1 MGEILQQMQYRSLQM
16 HGNWHRVNF
25 NTSDNENLIDFT
37 SDFGI
42 GLGCKD
48 IKISKLKTAETFCQH
63 GLIITFRFLTV
74 PSHSKFDTK
83 IW

>member
-1 MGEILQQMQYRSLQM
+1 M

-25 NTSDNENLIDFT
+25 NTSDNENLIDFK